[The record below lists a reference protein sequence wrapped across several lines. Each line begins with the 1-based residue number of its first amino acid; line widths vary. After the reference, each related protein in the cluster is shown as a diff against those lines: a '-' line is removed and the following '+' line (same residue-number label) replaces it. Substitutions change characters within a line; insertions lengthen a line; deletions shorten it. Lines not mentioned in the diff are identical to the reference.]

1 MRTIINFFEE
11 SVKKFGDNIYMWEKS
26 NGQYKGATYKE
37 IHKKVQLFGAG
48 LMSLGIK
55 KGERIGLAADG
66 RNSWIICELGILYA
80 GAADVPMSIRL
91 SSDEIKF
98 RLEHSGATMVIV
110 SKQQVPKVKGMI
122 DSVKNLN
129 KIIYLD
135 PYEKSDNTQIHYD
148 DILALGKEY
157 LKTNKAK
164 FEERWRSVQEDDM
177 ANVTYTS
184 GTTADPKGIVL
195 SHLNYVTNAK
205 QIYTL
210 IEIPEHFRILLMLPW
225 DHAFA
230 HTCGLYGFMGKG
242 ASIASVEIGSTP
254 LETLKNIPKNIKEI
268 KPHML
273 MSVPAYAKN
282 FRKNIEKGIQ
292 EKGPFIEKLFNH
304 ALKLSYSYNRD
315 GFNKAKGFGK
325 LKLPLLKLYDKI
337 IFQKIREGFGG
348 DLEYFIGGGALLD
361 IELQRFFYALGIPMY
376 QGYGLTEAAPAI
388 SSNTATRHKLGS
400 SGYLVKYLD
409 LKICDE
415 DGKELAL
422 GEKGEIV
429 VRGENVMLGYWD
441 NETATNETI
450 KDGWLHTGDMGY
462 MDEDGFLYVLG
473 RFKSL
478 LISDDGEK
486 YSPEGIEEA
495 LTDQSKY
502 IEQCTLFNN
511 QMPYTVALVYPNK
524 DAIKRWLDE
533 NNLNS
538 DSDEGIEALAN
549 LIRSEI
555 NKYKKGNE
563 FEDMFPQRWL
573 PAAIGILSEGYTA
586 ENHLLNSV
594 MKMVRGKIEEKY
606 GDLINFLYT
615 PPAKEVTNN
624 QNLEAIRKLFQ

>member
-1 MRTIINFFEE
+1 MNTIIDFFEE
-11 SVKKFGDNIYMWEKS
+11 SVKNFGDNIYMWEKS
-26 NGQYKGATYKE
+26 DGHYKGSTYKE
-37 IHKKVQLFGAG
+37 IHEKVLLFGAG
-48 LMSLGIK
+48 LMSLGVQ
-55 KGERIGLAADG
+55 KGDRIGLVADG
-66 RNSWIICELGILYA
+66 RNSWIISELGILYA

-98 RLEHSGATMVIV
+98 RLEHSSASMVIV

-122 DSVKNLN
+122 GSMNNLK
-129 KIIYLD
+129 KIIHLD
-135 PYEKSDNTQIHYD
+135 PAEDIGDSQIMYD
-148 DILALGKEY
+148 EILELGKVY
-157 LKTNKAK
+157 LENNKAE
-164 FEERWRSVQEDDM
+164 FDERWQSVQENDM

-184 GTTADPKGIVL
+184 GTTADPKGIIL
-195 SHLNYVTNAK
+195 SQLNYLTNVK

-210 IEIPEHFRILLMLPW
+210 IEFPQDFRILLMLPW

-230 HTCGLYGFMGKG
+230 HTCGLYGFMGRG

-254 LETLKNIPKNIKEI
+254 LETLKNIPKNIREI

-282 FRKNIEKGIQ
+282 FRKNIEKGIR

-315 GFNKAKGFGK
+315 GFNKAKGIHK
-325 LKLPLLKLYDKI
+325 LKLPLIKLYDKI
-337 IFQKIREGFGG
+337 IFKKIRDGFGG

-361 IELQRFFYALGIPMY
+361 IELQRFFYAIGIPMY
-376 QGYGLTEAAPAI
+376 QAYGLTEAAPAI

-415 DGKELAL
+415 DGKELPV
-422 GEKGEIV
+422 GEKGEIIV
-429 VRGENVMLGYWD
+429 KGDNIMLGYWD
-441 NETATNETI
+441 NEEATKETI

-462 MDEDGFLYVLG
+462 MDKDGFLYVLG

-495 LTDQSKY
+495 ITDQSKY
-502 IEQCTLFNN
+502 IEQCTLFND
-511 QMPYTVALVYPNK
+511 QKPYTVALVFPNNE
-524 DAIKRWLDE
+524 AVGRWLAE
-533 NNLNS
+533 NNLGS
-538 DSDEGIEALAN
+538 DTDEGQKAVAN
-549 LIRSEI
+549 LIKSEI
-555 NKYKKGNE
+555 NKYKKGQE

-573 PAAIGILSEGYTA
+573 PSAIGILSEGYTA

-594 MKMVRGKIEEKY
+594 MKMVRGKIADKY
-606 GDLINFLYT
+606 QDLLEFLYT
-615 PPAKEVTNN
+615 PAAKEITNN
-624 QNLEAIRKLFQ
+624 QNIEAIKKLF